1 MRKDGEHQSWFTL
14 GMVWAGAVISIPGL
28 LVGNTLISGMSLSK
42 TLLIAFLGYSI
53 IVVLMILQGIQST
66 DLGKTTVQVAAQ
78 VFGKKG
84 SRTILSIILAIACLG
99 WFGIQANVCGA
110 ALANLLGEYGVIVPV
125 PLASLISGLVMVISA
140 MYGMKV
146 LRVLSYIAV
155 PLLIVICIYGLVQ
168 VFTMDSVQ
176 NIWSYQPEKQMN
188 FMDGLAV
195 TIGSF
200 ALGAVIAGDYSQ
212 FSRKRSDVLKAALIG
227 IVPSGV
233 LMISVGAILS
243 IAYQTSD
250 IAAVF
255 INITTPFI
263 GGTVLILATWKTN
276 MVNAIS
282 GGFALTNVL
291 HISKEKEKW
300 AVGIAGLIGTV
311 LAVIGILNYFTP
323 VMSILSAMVP
333 PVAGVMIASYWIMN
347 KGDKNRWKETE
358 GVNRLGVFSW
368 LIGSLIACMPVVLS
382 FFPSLPQLS
391 NQPLLGIVISFV
403 LYIVCYRFTASKTV
417 ILEGNK

>member
-28 LVGNTLISGMSLSK
+28 LVGNTLISGMSLPK
-42 TLLIAFLGYSI
+42 TLLIAFLGYAI
-53 IVVLMILQGIQST
+53 IVALMILQGIQST
-66 DLGKTTVQVAAQ
+66 DLGKSTVQVAAQ

-110 ALANLLGEYGVIVPV
+110 ALANLLADYGVNIPV
-125 PLASLISGLVMVISA
+125 PLASFISGLVMVVSA
-140 MYGMKV
+140 MYGIKV

-155 PLLIVICIYGLVQ
+155 PLLIVVCIYGLVQ
-168 VFTMDSVQ
+168 AFTMDSIQ
-176 NIWSYQPEKQMN
+176 NIWSYQPEKQMK
-188 FMDGLAV
+188 FMDGLAI

-243 IAYQTSD
+243 FAYQTSD

-300 AVGIAGLIGTV
+300 AVGVAGLIGTV

-347 KGDKNRWKETE
+347 KGDKNSWKETE
-358 GVNRLGVFSW
+358 GMNRLGVFSW
-368 LIGSLIACMPVVLS
+368 LIGSIIACMPVVLS
-382 FFPSLPQLS
+382 FFPSLPQVS
-391 NQPLLGIVISFV
+391 NQPLLGIIISFV
-403 LYIVCYRFTASKTV
+403 LYIVGYKITATKTV
-417 ILEGNK
+417 IMEGNQ

>member
-110 ALANLLGEYGVIVPV
+110 ALANLLGECGVIVPV

-263 GGTVLILATWKTN
+263 GGTVLILAAWKTN